1 MTIRSAASDPRFPP
15 GFVLLSSVAMLGS
28 GFAFQYL
35 GGLAPCVLCIYQR
48 YPYGVT
54 IALSLTALALARRP
68 EGAGTAR
75 ALIYLCAAV
84 FAVGAT
90 IAAFHVGVEQ
100 HWWQGTP
107 ECGVHGGGG
116 TLEQLEESLKHG
128 PVVRC
133 DRPAWSLAGISMAGY
148 NAMVSLLLA
157 VFCIV
162 APRLSRK

>member
-1 MTIRSAASDPRFPP
+1 MTIRSAASDPRFAP
-15 GFVLLSSVAMLGS
+15 GFVLLSSIAALGS
-28 GFAFQYL
+28 AFAFQYL

-68 EGAGTAR
+68 EGAGMAR
-75 ALIYLCAAV
+75 VVIYLCAAV
-84 FAVGAT
+84 FAVGAA
-90 IAAFHVGVEQ
+90 IAVFHVGVEQ

-107 ECGVHGGGG
+107 ECGATGGG
-116 TLEQLEESLKHG
+116 TLEQLEESLRHG

-148 NAMVSLLLA
+148 NAIVSLLLA
-157 VFCIV
+157 AFCIF
-162 APRLSRK
+162 APRLRQQ